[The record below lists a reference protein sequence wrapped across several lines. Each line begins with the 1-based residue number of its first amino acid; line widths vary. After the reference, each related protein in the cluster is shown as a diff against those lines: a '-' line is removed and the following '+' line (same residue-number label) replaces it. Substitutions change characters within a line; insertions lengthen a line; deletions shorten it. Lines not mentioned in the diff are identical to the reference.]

1 MAGLMDELIADSG
14 RAGGMCSVRKWLDS
28 LPADEQA
35 EWEAVFANEA
45 ITAAAIARAFER
57 RNIPIGQQPTQRHAQ
72 RIRRG
77 TGCKCD
83 R

>member
-1 MAGLMDELIADSG
+1 MSLLEELEADSQRRG
-14 RAGGMCSVRKWLDS
+14 SECTVGKWLDS
-28 LPADEQA
+28 LPADERA
-35 EWEAVFANEA
+35 EWDRAFSNEA

-57 RNIPIGQQPTQRHAQ
+57 RNIPIGQQPTQRHTQ

-77 TGCKCD
+77 TGCKCN